1 MPAPP
6 SDPAAVEPSSDRSLP
21 ANDAAPSSA
30 RVVVSAVAQVPPPS
44 GVTLGR
50 VDGALRAFL
59 ASREKK
65 QGRDFI
71 KSVIIKRLGSG
82 LNPTLMEDLEQA
94 ALTRALEA
102 ASPPYLVSG
111 IPGWVSRV
119 TKRAIADYFRAR
131 EDDEENLDHDAEA
144 ADQSERH
151 APQPDWGAREH
162 LICQWLETQI
172 GDDPAKVET
181 FRLMMEC
188 NVVGRPVAE
197 VAAENGMTASA
208 LSNRMSKLRKELA
221 PRIAVMDR
229 EKPRLFILL
238 GMLLFGVAAFIVAA
252 LVVLWVLLAP
262 IPRPPRPPR
271 VVPAPSASVAPPTF
285 DQALPTAPSSL
296 PDTDA
301 GDGKPPPLK
310 P

>member
-6 SDPAAVEPSSDRSLP
+6 SDPTAVDTSSDPSLP
-21 ANDAAPSSA
+21 ANDATPASA
-30 RVVVSAVAQVPPPS
+30 RLVASAVAQVPPPS
-44 GVTLGR
+44 GVTLR
-50 VDGALRAFL
+50 PVDGALRAFL

-71 KSVIIKRLGSG
+71 KSVIIKRLGAG
-82 LNPTLMEDLEQA
+82 LNPTLMEELEQA
-94 ALTRALEA
+94 ALVRALEA
-102 ASPPYLVSG
+102 ASPPLFVSSV
-111 IPGWVSRV
+111 PGWVARV
-119 TKRAIADYFRAR
+119 TRRAIADYFRAR

-144 ADQSERH
+144 TDQSDRH
-151 APQPDWGAREH
+151 APRTDWGAREH

-197 VAAENGMTASA
+197 VAADNGMTASA

-221 PRIAVMDR
+221 PRSALMDR
-229 EKPRLFILL
+229 EKPRMFILL
-238 GMLLFGVAAFIVAA
+238 GLLLFGVAAFIVAA
-252 LVVLWVLLAP
+252 LVALWVFLAP
-262 IPRPPRPPR
+262 VPRPLRPPRA
-271 VVPAPSASVAPPTF
+271 VPAPSASVAPPTF

-296 PDTDA
+296 PDTDG
-301 GDGKPPPLK
+301 GDGKPPQLK